1 MPAPAWRAQRL
12 KFCKIPFGDH
22 TMKPMMFVIAYVRKL
37 RAPAVLR
44 ALHEAG
50 VGGAT
55 AYVVHGMSGDKAT
68 FLYSAHP
75 FEPAHLPEAVK
86 IEVVCAEDMTDQIVG
101 VIANKAKTGESGD
114 GVITIQR
121 VERFMRIR
129 EM

>member
-1 MPAPAWRAQRL
+1 MMVTAYIR
-12 KFCKIPFGDH
+12 KF
-22 TMKPMMFVIAYVRKL
+22 

-44 ALHEAG
+44 ALYESG
-50 VGGAT
+50 VGGLT
-55 AYVVHGMSGDKAT
+55 AYIVHGMSGEKST
-68 FLYSAHP
+68 FFYSGHP